1 MTAKQNTTP
10 NPGPLAGVKII
21 DLTSVVMG
29 PFASQILAD
38 LGADVIKVE
47 APEGD
52 TVRNIG
58 PSRSKGMGPMYLA
71 LNRNKRSIALD
82 LRHAEGLAALKRLI
96 AGADVLLFNLRPDSM
111 GRLGLSYE
119 DVAEV
124 NPRIIYCGAYGFGE
138 GGRYAGK
145 PALDDLIQGAVALPS
160 LVGRVTGEP
169 RYLPTNI
176 CDRTTGLTAVY
187 TVTSAL
193 YARERTGHGQ
203 SIEVPMFETMTQ
215 FVLSDHMYGQ
225 TFDPPLADAGYVRLL
240 AKDRRPCKTKDG
252 YICVLI
258 YIDKHWKNFCEML
271 GRQDMLA
278 DPRFLRMADRTRN
291 VDALYAF
298 VTEQMAQR
306 TTAEWMDALAK
317 ADIPVTPMHT
327 PTTLM
332 DDPHLADIGFFEWI
346 EHPSEGRI
354 RSMNIPGTWSGTPPA
369 IRRHAPLLGENTR
382 EVLAEAGYAPAEI
395 ERLLASGAASMTK
408 AAPPER
414 DTQP

>member
-1 MTAKQNTTP
+1 MTLAHENNFANT
-10 NPGPLAGVKII
+10 GPLAGVKVI

-38 LGADVIKVE
+38 LGADVVKVE
-47 APEGD
+47 SPEGD

-58 PSRSKGMGPMYLA
+58 PSHSKGMGPMYLA

-82 LRHAEGLAALKRLI
+82 LRKPDALAALKRLI
-96 AGADVLLFNLRPDSM
+96 ADADVLLFNIRPSSM
-111 GRLGLSYE
+111 GRLGLGYD
-119 DVAEV
+119 DVASI

-145 PALDDLIQGAVALPS
+145 PALDDLIQGAVALPA
-160 LVGRVTGEP
+160 LVSRVTGEP

-187 TVTSAL
+187 SVTSAL
-193 YARERTGHGQ
+193 YARERTGRGQ
-203 SIEVPMFETMTQ
+203 AIEVPMFETMTQ

-240 AKDRRPCKTKDG
+240 AKDRRPCKTRDG

-271 GRQDMLA
+271 GREEMLS

-298 VTEQMAQR
+298 VTETMLTR
-306 TTAEWMDALAK
+306 TTAEWMEALAK

-327 PTTLM
+327 PATLM
-332 DDPHLADIGFFEWI
+332 DDPHLADVGFFDWVD
-346 EHPSEGRI
+346 HPSEGRL
-354 RSMNIPGTWSGTPPA
+354 RTMNIPGTWSGTPPS

-382 EVLAEAGYAPAEI
+382 ELLAEAGYAPADI
-395 ERLLASGAASMTK
+395 DRMLASGAASAQAVPAK
-408 AAPPER
+408 AKP
-414 DTQP
+414 

>member
-1 MTAKQNTTP
+1 MKSAEQEP
-10 NPGPLAGVKII
+10 AAGPLAGVTIV

-52 TVRNIG
+52 TVRYIG

-71 LNRNKRSIALD
+71 LNRNKRSIVLD
-82 LRHAEGLAALKRLI
+82 LRHADGLAALKRLI
-96 AGADVLLFNLRPDSM
+96 AGADVLLFNIRPDSM
-111 GRLGLSYE
+111 ERLGLGY
-119 DVAEV
+119 DKVAAI

-138 GGRYAGK
+138 KGRYAGK
-145 PALDDLIQGAVALPS
+145 PALDDLIQGAVGLPS
-160 LVGRVTGEP
+160 LVGQVTGEP

-187 TVTSAL
+187 SVTSAL
-193 YARERTGHGQ
+193 YARERTGRGQ
-203 SIEVPMFETMTQ
+203 AIEVPMFETMTQ

-240 AKDRRPCKTKDG
+240 AKDRRPCRTRDG
-252 YICVLI
+252 FICVLI

-271 GRQDMLA
+271 DRQDMLQ
-278 DPRFLRMADRTRN
+278 DPRFLHMSDRTRN

-298 VTEQMAQR
+298 VTEQIAQR
-306 TTAEWMDALAK
+306 TTAEWMEALAR
-317 ADIPVTPMHT
+317 ADIPAAPMHT
-327 PTTLM
+327 PATLM
-332 DDPHLADIGFFEWI
+332 DDPHLADVGLFQWI

-354 RSMNIPGTWSGTPPA
+354 RSMGVPGTWSGTPPA
-369 IRRHAPLLGENTR
+369 VRLHAPLLGENTR
-382 EVLAEAGYAPAEI
+382 EVLAQAGYSAMEI
-395 ERLLASGAASMTK
+395 ERLLGSGAARAQEARAETN
-408 AAPPER
+408 A
-414 DTQP
+414 

>member
-1 MTAKQNTTP
+1 MTSAQDKTTANT
-10 NPGPLAGVKII
+10 GPLAGIKIV
-21 DLTSVVMG
+21 DLTTVVMG

-47 APEGD
+47 SPDGD

-82 LRHAEGLAALKRLI
+82 LRKPEALAALKRLI
-96 AGADVLLFNLRPDSM
+96 AGADVLLFNIRPSSM
-111 GRLGLSYE
+111 GRLGLGYD
-119 DVAEV
+119 DVAAI

-187 TVTSAL
+187 SVTSAL
-193 YARERTGHGQ
+193 YARERTGRGQ
-203 SIEVPMFETMTQ
+203 AIEVPMFETMTQ

-225 TFDPPLADAGYVRLL
+225 TFDPSLADAGYVRLL
-240 AKDRRPCKTKDG
+240 AKDRRPCKTRDG

-271 GRQDMLA
+271 GREEMLS

-298 VTEQMAQR
+298 VTETMLTR

-327 PTTLM
+327 PATLM
-332 DDPHLADIGFFEWI
+332 DDPHLADVGFFDWI
-346 EHPSEGRI
+346 DHPSEGRI
-354 RSMNIPGTWSGTPPA
+354 RTMNVPGTWSGTPPS

-382 EVLAEAGYAPAEI
+382 ELLAEAGYAPADI
-395 ERLLASGAASMTK
+395 DRMLASGAAGAT
-408 AAPPER
+408 AVPARAEP
-414 DTQP
+414 

>member
-1 MTAKQNTTP
+1 MTSAQDKTSANT
-10 NPGPLAGVKII
+10 GPLAGIKII

-47 APEGD
+47 SPDGD

-58 PSRSKGMGPMYLA
+58 PSHSKGMGPMYLA

-82 LRHAEGLAALKRLI
+82 LRKPDALAALKRLI
-96 AGADVLLFNLRPDSM
+96 ADADVLLFNIRPSSM
-111 GRLGLSYE
+111 GRLGLGYE
-119 DVAEV
+119 DVAAI

-187 TVTSAL
+187 SVTSAL
-193 YARERTGHGQ
+193 YARERTGRGQ
-203 SIEVPMFETMTQ
+203 AIEVPMFETMTQ

-240 AKDRRPCKTKDG
+240 AKDRRPCKTRDG

-271 GRQDMLA
+271 GREEMLS

-298 VTEQMAQR
+298 VTETMLTR

-327 PTTLM
+327 PATLM
-332 DDPHLADIGFFEWI
+332 DDPHLADVGFFDWI
-346 EHPSEGRI
+346 DHPSEGRI
-354 RSMNIPGTWSGTPPA
+354 RTMNIPGTWSDTPPS

-382 EVLAEAGYAPAEI
+382 ELLAEAGYAPEDI
-395 ERLLASGAASMTK
+395 DRMLASGAASAQAVPAK
-408 AAPPER
+408 AEP
-414 DTQP
+414 

>member
-1 MTAKQNTTP
+1 MKSTEQAP
-10 NPGPLAGVKII
+10 AAGPGPLAGVRIV
-21 DLTSVVMG
+21 DLTTVVMG

-47 APEGD
+47 SLEGD

-82 LRHAEGLAALKRLI
+82 LRHPDGLGALKRLI
-96 AGADVLLFNLRPDSM
+96 ADADVLLFNIRPDSM
-111 GRLGLSYE
+111 GRLGLGYE
-119 DVAEV
+119 QVAAV

-187 TVTSAL
+187 AVTSAL
-193 YARERTGHGQ
+193 YARERSGRGQ
-203 SIEVPMFETMTQ
+203 AIEVPMFETMAQ

-240 AKDRRPCKTKDG
+240 AKDRRPCKTRDG

-271 GRQDMLA
+271 GRQDMLT
-278 DPRFLRMADRTRN
+278 DTRFLRMADRTRN

-327 PTTLM
+327 PASLM
-332 DDPHLADIGFFEWI
+332 DDPHLADVGFFEWI

-354 RSMNIPGTWSGTPPA
+354 RAMNIPGTWSGTPPA
-369 IRRHAPLLGENTR
+369 VRRHAPLLGENTR
-382 EVLAEAGYAPAEI
+382 EVLAEAGYAEADI
-395 ERLLASGAASMTK
+395 ERLLSSGAASAQGAVPAK
-408 AAPPER
+408 AAP
-414 DTQP
+414 

>member
-1 MTAKQNTTP
+1 MTSAQDKTTANT
-10 NPGPLAGVKII
+10 GPLAGIKIV
-21 DLTSVVMG
+21 DLTTVVMG

-47 APEGD
+47 SPDGD

-82 LRHAEGLAALKRLI
+82 LRKPEALAALKRLI
-96 AGADVLLFNLRPDSM
+96 AGADVLLFNIRPSSM
-111 GRLGLSYE
+111 GRLGLGYD
-119 DVAEV
+119 DVAAI

-187 TVTSAL
+187 SVTSAL
-193 YARERTGHGQ
+193 YARERTGRGQ
-203 SIEVPMFETMTQ
+203 AIEVPMFETMTQ

-225 TFDPPLADAGYVRLL
+225 TFDPSLADAGYVRLL
-240 AKDRRPCKTKDG
+240 AKDRRPCKTRDG

-271 GRQDMLA
+271 GREEMLS

-298 VTEQMAQR
+298 VTETMLTR

-327 PTTLM
+327 PATLM
-332 DDPHLADIGFFEWI
+332 DDPHLADVGFFDWI
-346 EHPSEGRI
+346 DHPSEGRI
-354 RSMNIPGTWSGTPPA
+354 RTMNVPGTWSDTPPA

-382 EVLAEAGYAPAEI
+382 ELLAEAGYAPADI
-395 ERLLASGAASMTK
+395 DRMLASGAASAPAVPAK
-408 AAPPER
+408 AEP
-414 DTQP
+414 

>member
-1 MTAKQNTTP
+1 MKQQSQP
-10 NPGPLAGVKII
+10 QGPLAGVRVI

-38 LGADVIKVE
+38 FGADVIKVE
-47 APEGD
+47 SPDGD

-71 LNRNKRSIALD
+71 LNRNKRSIVLD
-82 LRHAEGLAALKRLI
+82 LRHAEGLAVLKRLI
-96 AGADVLLFNLRPDSM
+96 ESADVLLFNLRPGSM
-111 GRLGLSYE
+111 ARLGLGYE
-119 DVAEV
+119 QVAAV

-138 GGRYAGK
+138 GGRYAGR
-145 PALDDLIQGAVALPS
+145 PALDDLIQGSVALPS

-187 TVTSAL
+187 TVIAAL
-193 YARERTGHGQ
+193 YAREKTGHGQ

-215 FVLSDHMYGQ
+215 YVLSDHMFGK
-225 TFDPPLADAGYVRLL
+225 TFDPPLADSGYVRLL

-258 YIDKHWKNFCEML
+258 YIDRHWKNFCEL
-271 GRQDMLA
+271 IGRDDLLQ
-278 DPRFLRMADRTRN
+278 DPRFLRMSDRTRN

-298 VTEQMAQR
+298 VTETIATR
-306 TTAEWMDALAK
+306 TTAEWMEALTR
-317 ADIPVTPMHT
+317 ADIPAAPMHT
-327 PTTLM
+327 PDSLM
-332 DDPHLADIGFFEWI
+332 EDPHLADVGMFEWI
-346 EHPSEGRI
+346 EHPTEGRI
-354 RSMNIPGTWSGTPPA
+354 RQMNVPGTWSATPPG

-382 EVLAEAGYAPAEI
+382 EVLAEAGYGADEI
-395 ERLLASGAASMTK
+395 ERLLSAGAARETVP
-408 AAPPER
+408 AQAG
-414 DTQP
+414 

>member
-119 DVAEV
+119 EVAEV

>member
-1 MTAKQNTTP
+1 MTSAQDKTTANT
-10 NPGPLAGVKII
+10 GPLAGIKIV
-21 DLTSVVMG
+21 DLTTVVMG

-47 APEGD
+47 SPDGD

-82 LRHAEGLAALKRLI
+82 LRKPEALAALKRLI
-96 AGADVLLFNLRPDSM
+96 AGADVLLFNIRPSSM
-111 GRLGLSYE
+111 GRLGLGYD
-119 DVAEV
+119 DVAAI

-187 TVTSAL
+187 SVTSAL
-193 YARERTGHGQ
+193 YARERTGRGQ
-203 SIEVPMFETMTQ
+203 AIEVPMFETMTQ

-225 TFDPPLADAGYVRLL
+225 TFDPSLADAGYVRLL
-240 AKDRRPCKTKDG
+240 AKDRRPCKTRDG

-271 GRQDMLA
+271 GREEMLS

-298 VTEQMAQR
+298 VTETMLTR

-327 PTTLM
+327 PATLM
-332 DDPHLADIGFFEWI
+332 DDPHLADVGFFDWI
-346 EHPSEGRI
+346 DHPSEGRI
-354 RSMNIPGTWSGTPPA
+354 RTMNVPGTWSDTPPA
-369 IRRHAPLLGENTR
+369 IRRHAPLLGENTS
-382 EVLAEAGYAPAEI
+382 ELLAEAGYAPADI
-395 ERLLASGAASMTK
+395 DRMLASGAASAPAVPAK
-408 AAPPER
+408 AEP
-414 DTQP
+414 

>member
-1 MTAKQNTTP
+1 MTSAQDKTTANT
-10 NPGPLAGVKII
+10 GPLAGIKIV
-21 DLTSVVMG
+21 DLTTVVMG

-47 APEGD
+47 SPDGD

-82 LRHAEGLAALKRLI
+82 LRKPEALAALKRLI
-96 AGADVLLFNLRPDSM
+96 AGADVLLFNIRPSSM
-111 GRLGLSYE
+111 GRLGLGYD
-119 DVAEV
+119 DVAAI

-187 TVTSAL
+187 SVTSAL
-193 YARERTGHGQ
+193 YARERTGRGQ
-203 SIEVPMFETMTQ
+203 AIEVPMFETMTQ

-225 TFDPPLADAGYVRLL
+225 TFDPSLADAGYVRLL
-240 AKDRRPCKTKDG
+240 AKDRRPCKTRDG

-271 GRQDMLA
+271 GREEMLS

-298 VTEQMAQR
+298 VTETMLTR

-327 PTTLM
+327 PATLM
-332 DDPHLADIGFFEWI
+332 DDPHLADVGFFDWI
-346 EHPSEGRI
+346 DHPSEGRI
-354 RSMNIPGTWSGTPPA
+354 RTMNVPGTWSGTPPS

-382 EVLAEAGYAPAEI
+382 ELLAEAGYAPADI
-395 ERLLASGAASMTK
+395 DRNLASGAASAPAVPAK
-408 AAPPER
+408 AEP
-414 DTQP
+414 

>member
-1 MTAKQNTTP
+1 MKPADPKPATG
-10 NPGPLAGVKII
+10 PGPLAGVRIV

-52 TVRNIG
+52 TVRHIG

-82 LRHAEGLAALKRLI
+82 LRHHDGLAALKRLI
-96 AGADVLLFNLRPDSM
+96 ADADVLLFNLRPGSM
-111 GRLGLSYE
+111 GRLGLSYDE
-119 DVAEV
+119 VAAV
-124 NPRIIYCGAYGFGE
+124 NPRIVYCGAYGFGE
-138 GGRYAGK
+138 NGRYAGK
-145 PALDDLIQGAVALPS
+145 PALDDLIQGAVGLPS

-187 TVTSAL
+187 SVTSAL
-193 YARERTGHGQ
+193 YARERTGRGQ
-203 SIEVPMFETMTQ
+203 AIEVPMFETMTQ

-240 AKDRRPCKTKDG
+240 AKDRRPCRTRDG
-252 YICVLI
+252 FICVLI

-271 GRQDMLA
+271 GRQDMLN
-278 DPRFLRMADRTRN
+278 DPRFLRMSDRTRN

-298 VTEQMAQR
+298 VSEQIAQR
-306 TTAEWMDALAK
+306 TTAEWMEALAG
-317 ADIPVTPMHT
+317 ADIPAAPMHT

-332 DDPHLADIGFFEWI
+332 EDPHLEDVGFFRWI

-354 RSMNIPGTWSGTPPA
+354 RSMNVPGGWSGTPPA
-369 IRRHAPLLGENTR
+369 VRLHAPLLGENTR
-382 EVLAEAGYAPAEI
+382 EVLAEAGYSATDI
-395 ERLLASGAASMTK
+395 ERLLGSGAALAQEPRS
-408 AAPPER
+408 E
-414 DTQP
+414 